1 MKFEMKPAEKN
12 FQPFT
17 ISVDIETED
26 EFVEF
31 LLRMNVNFASVRDD
45 AEDSYQGISGLYD
58 STRGWGEHF
67 NEVWVA
73 LDNYRAEHK
82 LFGHK
87 LFRGA

>member
-1 MKFEMKPAEKN
+1 MNFEIKTKEKGFKPL
-12 FQPFT
+12 T
-17 ISVDIETED
+17 ISIDLETED

-31 LLRMNVNFASVRDD
+31 LLRMKVNFASVRDD

-67 NEVWVA
+67 NNVWAA

-82 LFGHK
+82 LFFWRASI
-87 LFRGA
+87 L